1 MIKSVTDRLTNIRL
15 DKVIP
20 DVFSNED
27 IGYSQIWLSD
37 FCFERGRHYM
47 IEAASGSGK
56 SSLCSFIYHNR
67 SDYRGNIFYNDIN
80 ARSLDASAISDLRC
94 RHLALLPQ
102 ELRLFGELTALD
114 NVKLK
119 NRLTDYLSD
128 EKIKDMF
135 DLLGIADRI
144 NHPASMLSIGQMQRV
159 AIIRAL
165 CQPFDFIILDEPV
178 SHLDETNNRIVGKL
192 IYDAAMAQSAS
203 IIITSVGNRLAL
215 PTDDVINV
223 RL

>member
-1 MIKSVTDRLTNIRL
+1 
-15 DKVIP
+15 
-20 DVFSNED
+20 
-27 IGYSQIWLSD
+27 
-37 FCFERGRHYM
+37 M

-119 NRLTDYLSD
+119 NRLTGYLSD

-203 IIITSVGNRLAL
+203 IIITS
-215 PTDDVINV
+215 
-223 RL
+223 